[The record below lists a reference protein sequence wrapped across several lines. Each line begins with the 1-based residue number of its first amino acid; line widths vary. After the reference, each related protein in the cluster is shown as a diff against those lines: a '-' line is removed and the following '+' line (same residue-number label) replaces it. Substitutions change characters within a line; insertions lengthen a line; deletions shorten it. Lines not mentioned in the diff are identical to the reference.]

1 MPAFTY
7 AALDQKGARAKGVL
21 EGDNDRHIRNL
32 LRERGLIPL
41 EVSRVTNQAKR
52 TWRLSLRFQK
62 RLNTDDLALVT
73 RQLATLLGA
82 GLPVEQALQ
91 GVAEQTEKPAVKNI
105 LVAVRSRVLEG
116 HSLAMALAQFPN
128 AFPELYRATVAAGE
142 QSGHLDIILSRLAEY
157 AEAQQSI
164 RQKLQQAL
172 IYPSIMIG
180 VSIAIV
186 SFLLVYVVPRIISV
200 FSDTGQALPESTQ
213 ILIGISHLLQHYGF
227 YLLLVM
233 LGLFYFIRRLLRKE
247 HLRFKW
253 HQLLLRLPVIGKALC
268 TVNTA
273 RYARTLGILSAA
285 GIPILECMRI
295 ASTLITCLPIKKA
308 CIQAASKVGEGG
320 HIAGA
325 LKQTNYFAPMMLH
338 LIASGEQ
345 TGQLE
350 AMLTRAADNQDD
362 AVKRLIATS
371 LTLLEPM
378 IILIMGAIVL
388 FIVLAILLPIFA
400 LDQFTG

>member
-1 MPAFTY
+1 MPAFTF
-7 AALDQKGARAKGVL
+7 AALNQHGAQTKGVL
-21 EGDNDRHIRNL
+21 EGDNDRHIRSL
-32 LRERGLIPL
+32 LRDRGLIPL
-41 EVSRVTNQAKR
+41 EVSLVASNQKPAR
-52 TWRLSLRFQK
+52 RFSLRFQK
-62 RLNTDDLALVT
+62 RLTTDDLALVT

-91 GVAEQTEKPAVKNI
+91 AVAEQTEKAPVKNI

-142 QSGHLDIILSRLAEY
+142 QTGHLDIILNRLAEY
-157 AEAQQSI
+157 AESQQSI

-186 SFLLVYVVPRIISV
+186 SFLLVYVVPRIINV
-200 FSDTGQALPESTQ
+200 FSDTGQTLPESTQ
-213 ILIGISHLLQHYGF
+213 ILIGICHLLQHYGL
-227 YLLLVM
+227 YLLLII
-233 LGLFYFIRRLLRKE
+233 LGLFYCAKRLLHKQSI
-247 HLRFKW
+247 RFKW
-253 HQLLLRLPVIGKALC
+253 HKLLLRLPILGNAMR

-295 ASTLITCLPIKKA
+295 ASTLVTCLPIKKA
-308 CIQAASKVGEGG
+308 CIQAAAKVSEGG

-325 LKQTNYFAPMMLH
+325 LRQTGYFAPMMLH

-350 AMLTRAADNQDD
+350 AMLTHAADNQDD
-362 AVKRLIATS
+362 AVKRLITTS
-371 LTLLEPM
+371 LTLLEPL